1 MAKTDTA
8 KLKDNIVR
16 LFTSDDDDVPETS
29 MSRLRET
36 GGQLPE
42 APPQTATSVDLTDRH
57 KLVMTFGA
65 GRSGKTMLQR
75 WVVERA
81 NIQRPDEPLTLV
93 TLDAARATMKLF
105 FQDVLA
111 PGTVDGAMPYLERI
125 LTRVQKSPRSMV
137 LDFPADMTLVPL
149 ARQIPDLNEQ
159 IEQAGMSVVA
169 LYLLTPR
176 QTDLTV
182 LDAMENVDFKPAAT
196 ALILNLGTMDTS
208 QGTRRPSMRRCAG
221 IQPIAPLSSVA
232 LSKSGCLGIGS
243 QANRGPFAIPPSSQ
257 GRDRSEHI
265 RPVARIS
272 LASGDGGGLRP
283 DPVMAAVTPNLAPP
297 PIQQDPVVPLVEAIT
312 PGQPPTSQQPPIR

>member
-1 MAKTDTA
+1 MTVAKTDTA

-36 GGQLPE
+36 GGQIPE

-159 IEQAGMSVVA
+159 IEQAEMSVVA

-182 LDAMENVDFKPAAT
+182 LDAMENVGFKPAAT

-208 QGTRRPSMRRCAG
+208 RDPTTEYATLRRNSAYRAAIERGAVEIWMPRHWAAK
-221 IQPIAPLSSVA
+221 PIEDRLLSLHRA
-232 LSKSGCLGIGS
+232 RDETDLNI
-243 QANRGPFAIPPSSQ
+243 F
-257 GRDRSEHI
+257 DRSRAFHW
-265 RPVARIS
+265 
-272 LASGDGGGLRP
+272 LRE
-283 DPVMAAVTPNLAPP
+283 MEAAFA
-297 PIQQDPVVPLVEAIT
+297 
-312 PGQPPTSQQPPIR
+312 PIRSWLP